1 MALDFNDPDLEFSD
15 LVYAYQSWVMA
26 VINDEKLGG
35 EETLLTD
42 EIADDALNAMRF
54 LPGEV
59 TSAIETSLARVYDVD
74 ADELAACCS
83 RKADAPRSAHA
94 PSLLQRPTATRLPWW
109 LVCGVGLQVM
119 QSPAI
124 TAFATSELAAG
135 CSAPR
140 APADRSESHPKPHG
154 HSPSSNRG

>member
-1 MALDFNDPDLEFSD
+1 MALDFSDPDLEFSD

-74 ADELAACCS
+74 ADELA
-83 RKADAPRSAHA
+83 
-94 PSLLQRPTATRLPWW
+94 SLLFPE
-109 LVCGVGLQVM
+109 G
-119 QSPAI
+119 
-124 TAFATSELAAG
+124 
-135 CSAPR
+135 
-140 APADRSESHPKPHG
+140 
-154 HSPSSNRG
+154 

>member
-26 VINDEKLGG
+26 VINDEKLDG

-74 ADELAACCS
+74 ADELAN
-83 RKADAPRSAHA
+83 
-94 PSLLQRPTATRLPWW
+94 LLFP
-109 LVCGVGLQVM
+109 
-119 QSPAI
+119 
-124 TAFATSELAAG
+124 
-135 CSAPR
+135 
-140 APADRSESHPKPHG
+140 ES
-154 HSPSSNRG
+154 